1 MIRSTFLIIAG
12 LILIIWGL
20 ATVARAPLG
29 ARNDVRNFWERPS
42 RENGDKE
49 LSLKNSDEFYKAH
62 LTKRFLIAAVVSFT
76 GVGFLVIGIARVPE
90 PEPQPMKP

>member
-76 GVGFLVIGIARVPE
+76 GVGFLVIGVARVPE
-90 PEPQPMKP
+90 PKPHPMKP